1 MFSLYKKNS
10 HIIGWG
16 AQTVFSC
23 EGQMYKCGNLETM
36 FENIFYTV
44 NNPLVVYIKYSTK
57 LLVKTN
63 SSSANHMAATQCT

>member
-1 MFSLYKKNS
+1 MGSTFFS
-10 HIIGWG
+10 
-16 AQTVFSC
+16 F

-44 NNPLVVYIKYSTK
+44 SNPRVVYIKYSTK

-63 SSSANHMAATQCT
+63 SSSANRMAETQCT